1 MKNRILLSAS
11 FFHALNDAT
20 TTVVPMVFPLLYG
33 QGRLITHYSQ
43 IGLLSYLGLLAT
55 LLVQY
60 YVVRISFRLEY
71 QTLMLLSFIGI
82 CVSLA
87 CLPLAS
93 SFLALLVL
101 FLFMRVATSF
111 YHPLMIAWVS
121 KSQPAGGLDH
131 AMGIQSG
138 SGNIGV
144 LLAFL
149 SVGYLAQR
157 WNWKTSLL
165 AWSVFGLLLGTFGYL
180 VIRGI
185 SSKSE
190 VRPSLHFSSWLKV
203 LGQIRHLIPGFIFG
217 GTGWAV
223 TIYYAP
229 SLLNHEFSVPIG
241 RTGLYLA
248 MWIGLG
254 TISGYGY
261 GLLSRRFG
269 RRKVYLTSIGVA
281 ALSLAVIGF
290 APGRAVAVSGLLVFG
305 VFLLMTYPSI
315 HTFVGSSVPHNDQTQ
330 AFSWVSNIQILS
342 GALVALLAGLL
353 SDRFGIRA
361 PFLLSSL
368 MAAAC
373 FIYYVPPGRLKVSP
387 AAETPVPESS
397 LIDIPPA

>member
-1 MKNRILLSAS
+1 VKKRILLSAS
-11 FFHALNDAT
+11 LFHALNDAT

-43 IGLLSYLGLLAT
+43 VGLLSYLGLLAT

-60 YVVRISFRLEY
+60 FVVRLSYRLEY
-71 QTLMLLSFIGI
+71 QTLMLWSLVGI
-82 CVSLA
+82 CISLA
-87 CLPLAS
+87 CVPLAS
-93 SFLALLVL
+93 SFTTLLL
-101 FLFMRVATSF
+101 FFLFMRVATSF
-111 YHPLMIAWVS
+111 YHPIMIAWVS

-157 WNWKTSLL
+157 WNWKISLL
-165 AWSVFGLLLGTFGYL
+165 AWSVFGLLLGAFGCL
-180 VIRGI
+180 VIKGI

-190 VRPSLHFSSWLKV
+190 IRPSLHVSSWLRV
-203 LGQIRHLIPGFIFG
+203 LGRIRHLVPGFIFG
-217 GTGWAV
+217 GMGWAV

-241 RTGLYLA
+241 QTGLYLS
-248 MWIGLG
+248 MWIAFG

-261 GLLSRRFG
+261 GRMSRRFG
-269 RRKVYLTSIGVA
+269 RRTVFLMSIGGA

-290 APGRAVAVSGLLVFG
+290 APGRNLAVLGLLGFG

-315 HTFVGSSVPHNDQTQ
+315 HTFVGSSVPYNDQTQ
-330 AFSWVSNIQILS
+330 AFSWVSNLQILS

-361 PFLLSSL
+361 PFLLSAL
-368 MAAAC
+368 LAAVC
-373 FIYYVPPGRLKVSP
+373 FVYYALPGKLSGAP
-387 AAETPVPESS
+387 AMETP
-397 LIDIPPA
+397 

>member
-20 TTVVPMVFPLLYG
+20 TTVVPMAFPILYG
-33 QGRLITHYSQ
+33 QGRLITSYSQ

-60 YVVRISFRLEY
+60 YVVRLSFRLEY
-71 QTLMLLSFIGI
+71 QTLMFLSFVGI
-82 CVSLA
+82 CISLA
-87 CLPLAS
+87 CVPFAS
-93 SFLALLVL
+93 SFATLLFF

-111 YHPLMIAWVS
+111 YHPIMIAWVS
-121 KSQPAGGLDH
+121 KSQPAAGLDL

-149 SVGYLAQR
+149 SFGYIAQR
-157 WNWKTSLL
+157 WDWKTSLL
-165 AWSVFGLLLGTFGYL
+165 AWSVLGLALGAFGYL
-180 VIRGI
+180 AIKGI

-203 LGQIRHLIPGFIFG
+203 LGRIRHLIPGFIFG

-248 MWIGLG
+248 MWIALG

-261 GLLSRRFG
+261 GFMSRRFG
-269 RRKVYLTSIGVA
+269 RRKIYLTSIGVA

-290 APGRAVAVSGLLVFG
+290 APGRAVAVSGLLLFG

-315 HTFVGSSVPHNDQTQ
+315 HTFVGSSVPRDDQTQ

-361 PFLLSSL
+361 PFLLSAL
-368 MAAAC
+368 LAAAC
-373 FIYYVPPGRLKVSP
+373 FVYYLPPGRLSAAP
-387 AAETPVPESS
+387 AAETRGPVPPS
-397 LIDIPPA
+397 IDGPPE

>member
-1 MKNRILLSAS
+1 VKNRILLSAS
-11 FFHALNDAT
+11 LFHALNDAT

-33 QGRLITHYSQ
+33 QSRLITRYSQ
-43 IGLLSYLGLLAT
+43 IGLLSYLGLLTT

-60 YVVRISFRLEY
+60 FVVRLSFRLEY
-71 QTLMLLSFIGI
+71 RTLMLWSFVGI
-82 CVSLA
+82 CISLA
-87 CLPLAS
+87 CVPLAS
-93 SFLALLVL
+93 SFSTLFFF

-111 YHPLMIAWVS
+111 YHPIMIAWVS
-121 KSQPAGGLDH
+121 KSQPAGGLDQ

-157 WNWKTSLL
+157 WSWKTSLL
-165 AWSVFGLLLGTFGYL
+165 AWSVFGLVLGALGYL
-180 VIRGI
+180 AIKGI

-190 VRPSLHFSSWLKV
+190 SRPSLHFSSWLKV
-203 LGQIRHLIPGFIFG
+203 LGRIRHLVPGFIFG

-229 SLLNHEFSVPIG
+229 SLFNHEFSVPIG
-241 RTGLYLA
+241 QTGFYLS
-248 MWIGLG
+248 MWIALG

-261 GLLSRRFG
+261 GLMSRRFG
-269 RRKVYLTSIGVA
+269 RRKVFLMSIGVA
-281 ALSLAVIGF
+281 SLSLAVIGF
-290 APGRAVAVSGLLVFG
+290 APGRTVAVLGLLVFG

-315 HTFVGSSVPHNDQTQ
+315 HTFVGSSVPHSDQTQ

-361 PFLLSSL
+361 PFLLSAL

-373 FIYYVPPGRLKVSP
+373 FIYYLPPGRLGASS
-387 AAETPVPESS
+387 AEETR
-397 LIDIPPA
+397 

>member
-20 TTVVPMVFPLLYG
+20 TTVVPMVFPILYG
-33 QGRLITHYSQ
+33 QGRLITRYSQ
-43 IGLLSYLGLLAT
+43 IGLLSNLGLLTT

-60 YVVRISFRLEY
+60 FVVRISFRREY
-71 QTLMLLSFIGI
+71 QTLMLWSFVGI
-82 CVSLA
+82 CISLA

-93 SFLALLVL
+93 SFLALLFL

-165 AWSVFGLLLGTFGYL
+165 AWSVFGLALGAFGCL
-180 VIRGI
+180 VIKGV

-190 VRPSLHFSSWLKV
+190 ITPSLHFSAWLRV
-203 LGQIRHLIPGFIFG
+203 LARIRHLIPGFIFG
-217 GTGWAV
+217 GAGWAV

-248 MWIGLG
+248 MWIALG

-261 GLLSRRFG
+261 GRMSRLFG
-269 RRKVYLTSIGVA
+269 RRTVFLMSIGGA
-281 ALSLAVIGF
+281 ALSLALIGF
-290 APGRAVAVSGLLVFG
+290 APSRSVAVLGLLVFG

-315 HTFVGSSVPHNDQTQ
+315 HTFVGSSVPHHDQTQ
-330 AFSWVSNIQILS
+330 AFSWVSNLQILS

-361 PFLLSSL
+361 PFLLAAL
-368 MAAAC
+368 LAAAC
-373 FIYYVPPGRLKVSP
+373 FVYYVPPGRLGASAVT
-387 AAETPVPESS
+387 ETR
-397 LIDIPPA
+397 

>member
-1 MKNRILLSAS
+1 VKNRILLSAS
-11 FFHALNDAT
+11 LFHALNDAT

-33 QGRLITHYSQ
+33 QSRLITRYSQ
-43 IGLLSYLGLLAT
+43 IGLLSYLGLLTT

-60 YVVRISFRLEY
+60 FVVRLSFRLEY
-71 QTLMLLSFIGI
+71 QTLMLWSFVGI

-87 CLPLAS
+87 CVPLAS
-93 SFLALLVL
+93 TFSTLLFF

-111 YHPLMIAWVS
+111 YHPIMIAWVS
-121 KSQPAGGLDH
+121 KSQPTGGLDN

-165 AWSVFGLLLGTFGYL
+165 AWSVFGLLLGSLGCL
-180 VIRGI
+180 VIKGV

-190 VRPSLHFSSWLKV
+190 VRPSLRFSSWLKV
-203 LGQIRHLIPGFIFG
+203 LGRIRHLIPGFIFG
-217 GTGWAV
+217 GMGWAV

-241 RTGLYLA
+241 QTGLYLS
-248 MWIGLG
+248 MWIALG

-261 GLLSRRFG
+261 GLMSRRFG
-269 RRKVYLTSIGVA
+269 RRMVFLMSIGVA
-281 ALSLAVIGF
+281 ALSLAVIGL
-290 APGRAVAVSGLLVFG
+290 APSRNVAVLGLLVFG

-315 HTFVGSSVPHNDQTQ
+315 HTFVGSSVPHHDQTL

-361 PFLLSSL
+361 PFLLSAFL
-368 MAAAC
+368 AAAC
-373 FIYYVPPGRLKVSP
+373 FVYYALPGRLSVSP
-387 AAETPVPESS
+387 AKETR
-397 LIDIPPA
+397 